1 MGSGEGPRFRRARLR
16 NAVSWVALTAVLAY
30 AASAETG
37 GARDRQEQQDSG
49 DSGGAGSC
57 IARVEGDSHVR
68 SVVLSH
74 TQGQVG
80 LDRRKGRGM
89 ELAMQNMPLVE
100 GMKLATADGY
110 AEVGVEDGTHVRLT
124 PSTVVDLDQL
134 ALHRTGEL
142 ASVIGVR
149 LGTVYV
155 TTGERKAS
163 AIRLQAGGT
172 CIYVNHATHLRLEI
186 TPGRIE
192 VAVFT
197 GNASVEGPVG
207 HMVAVKKSESLP
219 FHLAQGG
226 MATIV
231 PGIEE
236 RPTDAWEKE
245 AMKLYEP
252 QLFHRAPPSVW
263 H

>member
-1 MGSGEGPRFRRARLR
+1 MVLTAALAH
-16 NAVSWVALTAVLAY
+16 AVSAG
-30 AASAETG
+30 TG
-37 GARDRQEQQDSG
+37 GAHDQQEQKDPG
-49 DSGGAGSC
+49 DSSAPAQC
-57 IARVEGDSHVR
+57 VVTQDGDTHIR

-74 TQGQVG
+74 IHGQVG
-80 LDRRKGRGM
+80 IDRGKGRGM
-89 ELAMQNMPLVE
+89 EQTWQNIPVVQ
-100 GMKLATADGY
+100 GMKLVTADGY
-110 AEVGVEDGTHVRLT
+110 AEVEFEDGTHVRLT
-124 PSTVVDLDQL
+124 PSTVIDFDQL

-155 TTGERKAS
+155 NTAERKTS

-186 TPGRIE
+186 TPARIE
-192 VAVFT
+192 VAVLR
-197 GNASVEGPVG
+197 GSASVEGPSG
-207 HMVAVKKSESLP
+207 HIVAVKKSESLP
-219 FHLAQGG
+219 FHVAEGG

-236 RPTDAWEKE
+236 RPYDAWEKE
-245 AMKLYEP
+245 AMKLYEL
-252 QLFHRAPPSVW
+252 QILHRAPPSVW